1 MTALGEPGG
10 DPGPYGQSQGAG
22 PPHYDWD
29 VYYAQYLQ
37 EQRSG
42 DGGPHQAAQVPYDPY
57 GTWAAGG
64 GAGPY
69 DDATV
74 QAPTVV
80 QQLDPYAAG
89 HHAADPYAA
98 GPDAAGPE
106 ADGPADEDDDALPP
120 RLSAGLKLHGE
131 YRGSGFAEPRYIA
144 RRGDGQVVQ
153 LTRLLYLVACAVDG
167 ERDRERIAHR
177 VSAEFGREVSA
188 DNIAYLLENKLQP
201 LGITVPPGQDDDEV
215 DAPRS
220 DLLLSLK
227 GHKVLF
233 NERRVARISRS
244 LSWLH
249 RPVSV
254 AAVLLTAVGL
264 DVWFFGWFG
273 AMTPVLHTLE
283 QPVLLLVVLGLT
295 IASMVFHEFGHA
307 SACRYGGAHPGC
319 IGCGLYLIWPAMYT
333 DVTDVYRLGRG
344 GRIRTDLGGIYFNVV
359 FILGLFGCYFLT
371 GQQVFL
377 AAAYLAHFEVL
388 EQLMPAL
395 RLDGYYILGDLAGVP
410 DLFGKIKPILVGMVP
425 GRPVPRDVADLKKSS
440 RVIVT
445 AWVLMM
451 VPLVVGELSYAL
463 WNLPRILS
471 TAERSLVDQVA
482 GTAAAFREGQVA
494 ESVLGVVGSVLL
506 ILPTCGIAY
515 LVIRVGHRL
524 IGAARKGTAGR
535 PAARIGL
542 LVGIGCVGAV
552 LVGAWTHGLTPKPLP
567 PRPPIVPALQPN
579 LPPRPTPSAGPST
592 PAPSRR
598 PGRSA
603 VEQPTAPAA
612 PSPSASA
619 TIPARRGSASPKA
632 SPSASASRP
641 APSASGSAS
650 APPPGP
656 GPSTPPPTPGPST
669 PAPTP
674 TTPGPST
681 TPPPSPGPTTTPP
694 DSTPPPSTPAPGPAT
709 S

>member
-1 MTALGEPGG
+1 MTALDDQGG
-10 DPGPYGQSQGAG
+10 SPGPYAPAQGPGQQ
-22 PPHYDWD
+22 
-29 VYYAQYLQ
+29 YAWYTYEAL
-37 EQRSG
+37 
-42 DGGPHQAAQVPYDPY
+42 
-57 GTWAAGG
+57 
-64 GAGPY
+64 
-69 DDATV
+69 
-74 QAPTVV
+74 APETE
-80 QQLDPYAAG
+80 
-89 HHAADPYAA
+89 
-98 GPDAAGPE
+98 PE
-106 ADGPADEDDDALPP
+106 PEPEDDDALPP

-167 ERDRERIAHR
+167 VRDRERIAFR
-177 VSAEFGREVSA
+177 VSAEFGREVSP

-201 LGITVPPGQDDDEV
+201 LGITVPPGQDDDQV
-215 DAPRS
+215 DAPRT

-249 RPVSV
+249 RPPAV
-254 AAVLLTAVGL
+254 AAALLAAAGL

-295 IASMVFHEFGHA
+295 VASMVFHEFGHA

-344 GRIRTDLGGIYFNVV
+344 GRIRTDLGGIYFNMV
-359 FILGLFGCYFLT
+359 FILGLFGSYFLT

-410 DLFGKIKPILVGMVP
+410 DLFGKIKPILLSMVP
-425 GRPVPRDVADLKKSS
+425 GRPVQREVADLKRSA
-440 RVIVT
+440 RVVVT
-445 AWVLMM
+445 GWVLMM

-471 TAERSLVDQVA
+471 TAQRSLTDQIT
-482 GTAAAFREGQVA
+482 GTAAAFREGAVA

-506 ILPTCGIAY
+506 ILPMAGIAY
-515 LVIRVGHRL
+515 LVVRVGHRL
-524 IGAARKGTAGR
+524 IRSAGRATAGR

-567 PRPPIVPALQPN
+567 PAAPIVPALQPN
-579 LPPRPTPSAGPST
+579 LPSHPATSTPGTAPGPGRGSTPGRIQQHTATATPGPSAATG
-592 PAPSRR
+592 A
-598 PGRSA
+598 
-603 VEQPTAPAA
+603 
-612 PSPSASA
+612 PSASA
-619 TIPARRGSASPKA
+619 TGVPSTGPSASGAAASTTPRASATAQPAGATPPPAGTSA
-632 SPSASASRP
+632 SPSASSP
-641 APSASGSAS
+641 VSESAQPPVETS
-650 APPPGP
+650 APPP
-656 GPSTPPPTPGPST
+656 SES
-669 PAPTP
+669 
-674 TTPGPST
+674 
-681 TPPPSPGPTTTPP
+681 
-694 DSTPPPSTPAPGPAT
+694 STPPPSDTPPPTDTAPPA
-709 S
+709 SVQPS

>member
-1 MTALGEPGG
+1 MTALGDRGE
-10 DPGPYGQSQGAG
+10 DPGPYGPDHPYG
-22 PPHYDWD
+22 PSPYTWDTYD
-29 VYYAQYLQ
+29 AQYLR
-37 EQRSG
+37 EG
-42 DGGPHQAAQVPYDPY
+42 ATPY
-57 GTWAAGG
+57 GEPSRPRYGVGSAEQ
-64 GAGPY
+64 
-69 DDATV
+69 TV
-74 QAPTVV
+74 QAPTMV
-80 QQLDPYAAG
+80 QPWVPEPAAEQWSG
-89 HHAADPYAA
+89 EETE
-98 GPDAAGPE
+98 GG
-106 ADGPADEDDDALPP
+106 EDDGALPP

-167 ERDRERIAHR
+167 VRDRERIAHR

-201 LGITVPPGQDDDEV
+201 LGITVPPGQEDDEV
-215 DAPRS
+215 DAPRT

-249 RPVSV
+249 RPVAV
-254 AAVLLTAVGL
+254 AAVLAAATGL

-295 IASMVFHEFGHA
+295 VASMVFHEFGHA

-410 DLFGKIKPILVGMVP
+410 DLLGKIRPILLCMVP
-425 GRPVPRDVADLKKSS
+425 GRPVPREVADLKRSA
-440 RVIVT
+440 RVVVT

-471 TAERSLVDQVA
+471 TALRSLTDQIT
-482 GTAAAFREGQVA
+482 GTAEAFREGAVA

-506 ILPTCGIAY
+506 ILPMGGIAY
-515 LVIRVGHRL
+515 LVVRVGHRL
-524 IGAARKGTAGR
+524 IRSARKATAGR
-535 PAARIGL
+535 PAARIGM
-542 LVGIGCVGAV
+542 LVAVGCVGAV

-567 PRPPIVPALQPN
+567 PGAPIVPALQPN
-579 LPPRPTPSAGPST
+579 QPTH
-592 PAPSRR
+592 PAPTAGRPRSGHGRGAT
-598 PGRSA
+598 PGRAEQHTATATPGAAAPTATPGGSA
-603 VEQPTAPAA
+603 VATPT
-612 PSPSASA
+612 
-619 TIPARRGSASPKA
+619 
-632 SPSASASRP
+632 PSASASGT
-641 APSASGSAS
+641 APTGSARS
-650 APPPGP
+650 TAPAPPPGGTP
-656 GPSTPPPTPGPST
+656 PPAAGSTPPAAASSPPAQSSPPPAETSTPPP
-669 PAPTP
+669 PASSQPP
-674 TTPGPST
+674 ESA
-681 TPPPSPGPTTTPP
+681 PPSADPTTTPP
-694 DSTPPPSTPAPGPAT
+694 PTST
-709 S
+709 

>member
-1 MTALGEPGG
+1 MTALEDQGG
-10 DPGPYGQSQGAG
+10 SPGPQQ
-22 PPHYDWD
+22 
-29 VYYAQYLQ
+29 YAWYTYEALA
-37 EQRSG
+37 
-42 DGGPHQAAQVPYDPY
+42 PQAE
-57 GTWAAGG
+57 
-64 GAGPY
+64 
-69 DDATV
+69 
-74 QAPTVV
+74 
-80 QQLDPYAAG
+80 
-89 HHAADPYAA
+89 
-98 GPDAAGPE
+98 PE
-106 ADGPADEDDDALPP
+106 PEPEDDALPP

-167 ERDRERIAHR
+167 VRDRERIAFR

-201 LGITVPPGQDDDEV
+201 LGVTVPPGQEDDQV
-215 DAPRS
+215 DAPRT

-249 RPVSV
+249 RPPAV
-254 AAVLLTAVGL
+254 AAALLAAAGL

-295 IASMVFHEFGHA
+295 VASMVFHEFGHA

-359 FILGLFGCYFLT
+359 FILGLFGSYFLT

-410 DLFGKIKPILVGMVP
+410 DLFGKIKPILLSMVP
-425 GRPVPRDVADLKKSS
+425 GRPVQREVADLKRSA
-440 RVIVT
+440 RVVVT

-471 TAERSLVDQVA
+471 TAQRSLTDQIT
-482 GTAAAFREGQVA
+482 GTAAAFRQGAVA

-506 ILPTCGIAY
+506 ILPMGGIAY
-515 LVIRVGHRL
+515 LVVRVGHRL
-524 IGAARKGTAGR
+524 IRSAGRATVGR

-567 PRPPIVPALQPN
+567 PAAPMIPALQPN
-579 LPPRPTPSAGPST
+579 LP
-592 PAPSRR
+592 
-598 PGRSA
+598 
-603 VEQPTAPAA
+603 
-612 PSPSASA
+612 
-619 TIPARRGSASPKA
+619 
-632 SPSASASRP
+632 SRP
-641 APSASGSAS
+641 APSTPGTAPGHGRSTAPGRIEQHTATATPGPSAATAAPSGSATAAPSAGASASGAAPSSAPRSSAPAQPAGATPPPAGTGTS
-650 APPPGP
+650 APPPATVPASESAQPPVESSAPPSSDSSTPP
-656 GPSTPPPTPGPST
+656 GTSPPPSTDTPPPTATAQPS
-669 PAPTP
+669 
-674 TTPGPST
+674 
-681 TPPPSPGPTTTPP
+681 
-694 DSTPPPSTPAPGPAT
+694 
-709 S
+709 